1 MARRV
6 GRARTRSRRPRLRV
20 RPLWLLVATAA
31 VDAAH
36 AVYRLRHPGD
46 SAVDAIALD
55 MLVIFVVLAVL
66 RPPSAVL
73 PVVLIY
79 LLAPPG
85 IFLATRAAAWA
96 IGSSLVGVSALR
108 WLLPATDPQGAETVA
123 VVAVLAIAVL
133 PAVVWFLAAIAE
145 ILSGR
150 RRIEMDLER
159 AASRFEALFD
169 RSVVPMFRTRFD
181 GVLIDA
187 NASLV
192 ELLRA
197 PDGDALEGISV
208 LRLYEHPARRIRMI
222 ESLERW
228 GQVKGLEVDLRRL
241 DGSVFLARITA
252 SLVEQDDE
260 TVIEGIL
267 EDVTDERIAEE
278 RERISSQVFNQ
289 LGSAVVISDAE
300 RRITFWNRC
309 AEEMFG
315 LSEGDVIGKS
325 ARDVLKSPRIGDAD
339 DVGSRLDSAGFWQG
353 EADVLAEDG
362 TIVQCAVSV
371 SLVETADGS
380 PADSRWCS
388 RTGREERRQ
397 KGPAF
402 QAAVLEHVH
411 NAVIATD
418 PDGRVT
424 YWNPA
429 AERMYGWDASEA
441 VGSRVRDLTVP
452 VTGRVAAAEVME
464 TLARNGRWQR
474 ELELAR
480 RDGSTFSALVTNAVL
495 TDDNGETL
503 GVVSVSA
510 DLTDL
515 KQAQDRARD
524 SGDLAR
530 SVLESLHSPVAVVDY
545 TGEIIHVN
553 GAWIRFAVLNDGDLL
568 STGIGANYLDVCGR
582 AAEMVPD
589 AAQAA
594 DGLRDVLDG
603 RLDSFSFEYP
613 CHGPREERFYRM
625 QVAPIHNTGAV
636 VSHIDVTAD
645 ELAKRRWRRSSSRRT
660 VPRRGL
666 PRASDTLDSRRRF
679 RRVSPIRRARR
690 RGPPGVPRPGGRPGA
705 RGGRPRGRPPRGRAP
720 RHSDARHPPRV
731 VVGGRSGRP
740 GGPTVELLD

>member
-1 MARRV
+1 MTTFSRVDSISYETMSNPYHRR
-6 GRARTRSRRPRLRV
+6 RLWLAV
-20 RPLWLLVATAA
+20 SGGLGLALVALASESAPLWLLVATAA

-339 DVGSRLDSAGFWQG
+339 DIGSRLDSAGFWQG

-380 PADSRWCS
+380 PAGFAMVFTDQ
-388 RTGREERRQ
+388 GERNAVRRDLR
-397 KGPAF
+397 F

-545 TGEIIHVN
+545 TVRSSTSTARGSASQSSMTETCYPPVSAPITSTSAAEPQRWCPTPPRRPM
-553 GAWIRFAVLNDGDLL
+553 GSETS
-568 STGIGANYLDVCGR
+568 STGGSTASASSTR
-582 AAEMVPD
+582 AMVRERS
-589 AAQAA
+589 
-594 DGLRDVLDG
+594 GTTGCR
-603 RLDSFSFEYP
+603 S
-613 CHGPREERFYRM
+613 PRSTTP
-625 QVAPIHNTGAV
+625 APSSATSTSPPTNWPSA
-636 VSHIDVTAD
+636 
-645 ELAKRRWRRSSSRRT
+645 RRRRSSSRRT
-660 VPRRGL
+660 ASSPR
-666 PRASDTLDSRRRF
+666 
-679 RRVSPIRRARR
+679 SPTSF
-690 RGPPGVPRPGGRPGA
+690 G
-705 RGGRPRGRPPRGRAP
+705 
-720 RHSDARHPPRV
+720 HP
-731 VVGGRSGRP
+731 
-740 GGPTVELLD
+740 